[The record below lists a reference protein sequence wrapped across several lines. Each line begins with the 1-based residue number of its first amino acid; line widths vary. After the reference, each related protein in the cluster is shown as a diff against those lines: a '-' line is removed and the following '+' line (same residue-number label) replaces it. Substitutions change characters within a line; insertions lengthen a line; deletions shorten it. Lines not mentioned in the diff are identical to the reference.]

1 MREKVMEGKY
11 SMCVCVCAKLTDAYR

>member
-11 SMCVCVCAKLTDAYR
+11 SMCVCVC